1 MATWSLQAPYRIAER
16 ADKIDLQRAQPKR
29 IRPPPKSGAGE
40 EHASS
45 PTPPQGPQKLLQAYR
60 APMVNSSSTARE
72 ASHQVWRA
80 GHLLRPNRQEY
91 RKARSL
97 TELARNLNAAGV
109 QIDHHLDE
117 METNARADD
126 SRHVAAAMITLE

>member
-1 MATWSLQAPYRIAER
+1 
-16 ADKIDLQRAQPKR
+16 
-29 IRPPPKSGAGE
+29 
-40 EHASS
+40 
-45 PTPPQGPQKLLQAYR
+45 
-60 APMVNSSSTARE
+60 MVNSKSTARE
-72 ASHQVWRA
+72 ASHQALASR
-80 GHLLRPNRQEY
+80 HLLRPNREPQ

-126 SRHVAAAMITLE
+126 SRHVAAAMITLEQSIKIARRYADAPIGDGDDDAVGND